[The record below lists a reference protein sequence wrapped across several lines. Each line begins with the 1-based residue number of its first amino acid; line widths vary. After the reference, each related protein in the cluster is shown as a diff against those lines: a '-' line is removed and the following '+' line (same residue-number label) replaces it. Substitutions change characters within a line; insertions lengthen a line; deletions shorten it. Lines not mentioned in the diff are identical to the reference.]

1 MPHRPSH
8 PAPGGLQW
16 DRERGRYR
24 DARGRF
30 VSRETVRLVIDE
42 TLEHHGRAV
51 RGLAEDFRAKRITRA
66 EWELGMRSAIRESA
80 LYNAAAARGGW
91 GELGPR
97 EYGRIGQ
104 HVRQQ
109 LGYFER
115 FAREVARGQRTGRAM
130 LDGRFLARAMLYVQ
144 SARRLY
150 HEIDRLEMER
160 RGFDRERNVRF
171 RGDSCAGEIG
181 CIEQSRRGWVAI
193 GTLRPVGTRTCLG
206 HCRCRIRYRKSATG
220 EVAA

>member
-1 MPHRPSH
+1 MPERTSERTV
-8 PAPGGLQW
+8 GGLRW
-16 DRERGRYR
+16 DRASGRYR
-24 DARGRF
+24 NIHGRF

-42 TLEHHGRAV
+42 TLEAHGRAV

-91 GELGPR
+91 HALGPR

-104 HVRQQ
+104 HVRAQ

-115 FAREVARGQRTGRAM
+115 FARQVARGLP
-130 LDGRFLARAMLYVQ
+130 LDGRFLARSVLYVQ
-144 SARRLY
+144 SGRRLY
-150 HEIDRLEMER
+150 HETERSEMRR
-160 RGFDRERNVRF
+160 RGFDRERNIRF
-171 RGDSCAGEIG
+171 RGDSCEGATG
-181 CIEQSRRGWVAI
+181 CVEQSRRGWVEI
-193 GTLRPVGTRTCLG
+193 GTLLPIGARTCKG
-206 HCRCRIRYRKSATG
+206 HCRCRLRFRNTATG